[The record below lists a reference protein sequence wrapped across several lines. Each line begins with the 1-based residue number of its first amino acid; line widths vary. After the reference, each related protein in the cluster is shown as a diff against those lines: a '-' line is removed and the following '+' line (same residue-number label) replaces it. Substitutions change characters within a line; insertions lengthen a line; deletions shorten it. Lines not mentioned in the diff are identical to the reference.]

1 MFKCHKLKSHSSRN
15 PLVEKHDVNASDY
28 AYINLN
34 GSDEILQGDDDA
46 TILIRKRL
54 LAHKI

>member
-1 MFKCHKLKSHSSRN
+1 
-15 PLVEKHDVNASDY
+15 VNASDY

>member
-1 MFKCHKLKSHSSRN
+1 MFKFLKLKSHSSKN
-15 PLVEKHDVNASDY
+15 SLVEKHDVNASDS
-28 AYINLN
+28 AYIDSN

-54 LAHKI
+54 LALKI